1 MSKQIHREGQRK
13 KQVKIRVDADLVDEF
28 DEWCSGKDMSRSEAL
43 RTHMRV
49 CVADT
54 AEWDTPL
61 EPPTDDDRLERAYRR
76 LCAIANDDG
85 VLREKTATSI
95 LASVLGIS
103 KGETKP
109 MVLKPLLKRGY
120 LTSQSNVY
128 GDTSIHVV
136 GWTDV

>member
-13 KQVKIRVDADLVDEF
+13 KQVKVRVDADLVEEF
-28 DEWCSGKDMSRSEAL
+28 DEWCEEKDLSRSEAL
-43 RTHMRV
+43 RTHMRA

-54 AEWDTPL
+54 VAWETPRQ
-61 EPPTDDDRLERAYRR
+61 PPTDDDRLERAYRR

-85 VLREKTATSI
+85 VLREQTATSI

-103 KGETKP
+103 KNETKP
-109 MVLKPLLKRGY
+109 MVLKPLLKRNY

-128 GDTSIHVV
+128 GDTSLHIA
-136 GWTDV
+136 GWTDE